1 MEKIIELA
9 NNSGGTLYLMAALL
23 LVALVVIFERG
34 WYLLTLQRF
43 GIDIIE
49 QLKSSA
55 VLKSQAIKELFSQ
68 QPDMPHARLFEACQ
82 IFDRAHPTERIEGF
96 LEESFMHE
104 VPRLDRSL
112 WVLDTIIT
120 LAPLLGLFGT
130 IVGMFQA
137 FSVLGD
143 VQNNQTAVTGG
154 IAEAL
159 IATACG
165 LFIAMLGLIFFNWL
179 NSRLRIVVHQLETLK
194 IMLVNRHDQGQALA

>member
-1 MEKIIELA
+1 MEKILELA
-9 NNSGGTLYLMAALL
+9 NNSGGTLYLMALLL
-23 LVALVVIFERG
+23 LVSLAVIFERG
-34 WYLLTLQRF
+34 WYLLNLQRF
-43 GIDIIE
+43 GGQIIRE
-49 QLKSSA
+49 LKDSA
-55 VLKSQAIKELFSQ
+55 VLKSEALTLLFKSQ
-68 QPDMPHARLFEACQ
+68 PALPHARLYDSCQ
-82 IFDRAHPTERIEGF
+82 IFDRAHPTERIEGY

-194 IMLVNRHDQGQALA
+194 IMLVNRHDQGLAKS

>member
-23 LVALVVIFERG
+23 LVALVVIIERG
-34 WYLLTLQRF
+34 WYLLSLQRF
-43 GIDIIE
+43 GIEIIA

-55 VLKSQAIKELFSQ
+55 VLKSQAIKELFSH

-82 IFDRAHPTERIEGF
+82 VFDRAHPTERIEGF

-194 IMLVNRHDQGQALA
+194 IMLVNRHDEGKALA